1 MHFAVETFN
10 ASSVATVRSP
20 RREPS
25 DDFWGGIRSRLIF
38 DPSRFSA
45 ESLAELATF
54 SHIEVV
60 FVFHLYR
67 EEDAETRSRRPR
79 SREDWPEAG
88 IFAQRNK
95 HRPNR
100 IGVSRARIVRVDG
113 LSVEVEGLDAV
124 DGTPVLDVKPWFQEF
139 GPRGDV
145 RQPAWV
151 SELMRDYYAQG

>member
-1 MHFAVETFN
+1 MQFTAHLFTLNAV
-10 ASSVATVRSP
+10 AIVHSP
-20 RREPS
+20 RREPT
-25 DDFWGGIRSRLIF
+25 DDFWGGLRSRIVF
-38 DPSRFSA
+38 DPERFTP
-45 ESLAELATF
+45 ESLAELETF

-79 SREDWPEAG
+79 SRDDWPKAG

-100 IGVSRARIVRVDG
+100 LGVSRARVLRVAG
-113 LSVEVEGLDAV
+113 QSLEVEGLDAV
-124 DGTPVLDVKPWFQEF
+124 NGTPVLDVKPWFVEF

-151 SELMRDYYAQG
+151 TELMRDYYCK